1 MANEPKQEG
10 TLVIPTISLDARDL
24 HAPEAIRLLARK
36 VRGVDPRRAD
46 ELERTAKTFETWR
59 QAYISR

>member
-1 MANEPKQEG
+1 MANEQQG
-10 TLVIPTISLDARDL
+10 TLIIPTITLDAQDL

-46 ELERTAKTFETWR
+46 ELERTAKQFETWR
-59 QAYISR
+59 QAYIRR